1 MKTKKAKR
9 IRNLLLIVLVI
20 SLWLIGTVY
29 SDYATVRLESRH
41 LVYKPFSGVLFDLD
55 PQEVRHA
62 GVRGSFHPHNPLYSM
77 TDYETPEEI
86 AWAVEQFNSFRF
98 WFWVPE
104 SVSYRKQKV
113 TECPVFS
120 VVFKDDRSIRGM
132 LRENKLW
139 VGEFKEGEMEAKGA
153 WYYGG
158 RDLYDALMAL
168 E

>member
-1 MKTKKAKR
+1 M
-9 IRNLLLIVLVI
+9 
-20 SLWLIGTVY
+20 
-29 SDYATVRLESRH
+29 
-41 LVYKPFSGVLFDLD
+41 P
-55 PQEVRHA
+55 
-62 GVRGSFHPHNPLYSM
+62 
-77 TDYETPEEI
+77 DYETPEEI

-113 TECPVFS
+113 TECHVFS